1 METPNQIMERV
12 DELMARA
19 EELGKEMLDICKET
33 SKLFALWSDLRE
45 AKPTNSELI
54 GGWKDENI

>member
-1 METPNQIMERV
+1 MNQEQLEQRMN
-12 DELMARA
+12 ELMARA
-19 EELGKEMLDICKET
+19 EEINKEMLDICKET

-54 GGWKDENI
+54 GGWKDENN

>member
-1 METPNQIMERV
+1 MNQEQLEQRMN
-12 DELMARA
+12 ELMARA
-19 EELGKEMLDICKET
+19 EEINKEMLDICKET

>member
-1 METPNQIMERV
+1 MNQEELEQRMN
-12 DELMARA
+12 ELMARA
-19 EELGKEMLDICKET
+19 EEINKEMLDICKET